1 MTLYYALIG
10 LIGVAISL
18 VLNLNTPGT
27 TIFFNAVVID
37 PFSTLMKLTMVL
49 GTIGVIY
56 LGEQSSEIYPE
67 FKTEFGIM
75 VIGTLI
81 GGMIL
86 ASANNM
92 LTVYVGVE
100 TLSILSYALASFRKN
115 NELSS
120 EAGLKYSLFGGVSA
134 ALMLFGLS
142 HLYGI
147 FGTIQFTGIVEKLSQ
162 LTTTEIYFVLPS
174 MLLVFAGLGYKIAC
188 VPFHMWS
195 PDVYEGSPLP
205 VTTFFSIVPKLAG
218 IAVIL
223 RVTHIF
229 FNDTSLL
236 STTWLG
242 LIVVISALTMTVGNV
257 AAIGQQSVKRM
268 LAYSSISHGGFML
281 MGAAVVGPAGVSSVL
296 FYGLAYLF
304 MTLVAFYVVGLV
316 ADHYGNDDFNRFNG
330 LIKRHPVMT
339 LVLSI
344 SMVSLAG
351 IPPFGGFVA
360 KFNLLSAVLAK
371 KQFGLAVIAGLNSVV
386 SLYYYMKIV
395 RYMVFGKEESNE
407 PIPQFN
413 LANST
418 IIVAFTV
425 PLLVLG
431 IFWGGF
437 AELAQKAVL
446 ITF

>member
-1 MTLYYALIG
+1 
-10 LIGVAISL
+10 
-18 VLNLNTPGT
+18 
-27 TIFFNAVVID
+27 
-37 PFSTLMKLTMVL
+37 
-49 GTIGVIY
+49 
-56 LGEQSSEIYPE
+56 
-67 FKTEFGIM
+67 M

-218 IAVIL
+218 ISVIL

-236 STTWLG
+236 STTWLR
-242 LIVVISALTMTVGNV
+242 SYCCYFSTHNDCRKCCCYWTTVCKKNACLLLYFTWRV
-257 AAIGQQSVKRM
+257 HV
-268 LAYSSISHGGFML
+268 HGCC
-281 MGAAVVGPAGVSSVL
+281 SCR
-296 FYGLAYLF
+296 
-304 MTLVAFYVVGLV
+304 TC
-316 ADHYGNDDFNRFNG
+316 
-330 LIKRHPVMT
+330 
-339 LVLSI
+339 
-344 SMVSLAG
+344 
-351 IPPFGGFVA
+351 
-360 KFNLLSAVLAK
+360 
-371 KQFGLAVIAGLNSVV
+371 
-386 SLYYYMKIV
+386 
-395 RYMVFGKEESNE
+395 
-407 PIPQFN
+407 
-413 LANST
+413 
-418 IIVAFTV
+418 
-425 PLLVLG
+425 
-431 IFWGGF
+431 WG
-437 AELAQKAVL
+437 
-446 ITF
+446 